1 MDTFILYSSIALAL
15 ITILSTYRAVV
26 GPTDVDRIVS
36 VGAIGTKT
44 VVLILLMGII
54 YKRLDMFIDI
64 ALCYAII
71 NFVGTLIFAKYFMR
85 KGVTE

>member
-1 MDTFILYSSIALAL
+1 MDN
-15 ITILSTYRAVV
+15 TILTQAIILAIISLISLYRAIV
-26 GPTDVDRIVS
+26 GPTDIDRIIS

-44 VVLILLMGII
+44 VVLLLLMGII

-71 NFVGTLIFAKYFMR
+71 NFIGTLLFAKYFMR
-85 KGVTE
+85 KGVL

>member
-1 MDTFILYSSIALAL
+1 MDTFILYCSIFVAFV
-15 ITILSTYRAVV
+15 TFLSTYRAVV
-26 GPTDVDRIVS
+26 GPTDVDRIIS

-44 VVLILLMGII
+44 IVLILLMGII

-71 NFVGTLIFAKYFMR
+71 NFIGTLIFAKYFMR

>member
-1 MDTFILYSSIALAL
+1 MDDAILLLAIVLAMISIISL
-15 ITILSTYRAVV
+15 YRAIV
-26 GPTDVDRIVS
+26 GPTDIDRIIS

-44 VVLILLMGII
+44 VVLLLLMGMI

-71 NFVGTLIFAKYFMR
+71 NFVGTVLFAKYFMR
-85 KGVTE
+85 KGVL

>member
-1 MDTFILYSSIALAL
+1 MDNFILITSVVVSL
-15 ITILSTYRAVV
+15 ICVLSLYRAIV
-26 GPTDVDRIVS
+26 GPTDVDRIIS

-44 VVLILLMGII
+44 IVLLLLIGLI

-71 NFVGTLIFAKYFMR
+71 NFIGTLIFAKFFMR
-85 KGVTE
+85 KGVM

>member
-1 MDTFILYSSIALAL
+1 MDNFILTASIIVSL
-15 ITILSTYRAVV
+15 ICILSLYRAVV
-26 GPTDVDRIVS
+26 GPTDVDRIIS

-44 VVLILLMGII
+44 VVLLLLIGLI

-71 NFVGTLIFAKYFMR
+71 NFIGTLIFAKYFMR
-85 KGVTE
+85 KGVL

>member
-1 MDTFILYSSIALAL
+1 MDNFILITSVVVSL
-15 ITILSTYRAVV
+15 ICVLSLYRAIV
-26 GPTDVDRIVS
+26 GPTDVDRIIS

-44 VVLILLMGII
+44 IVLLLLIGLI

-71 NFVGTLIFAKYFMR
+71 NFIGTLIFAKYFMR
-85 KGVTE
+85 KGVM